1 MTADPARLAAVIDLL
16 KPLHPQEVIATWQA
30 MAATG
35 AFCDLAESLMS
46 RHYDPRY
53 AKNRARMEV
62 RMAEVA
68 AGSLTPESLP
78 GTAAD
83 VARAV
88 QSLL

>member
-1 MTADPARLAAVIDLL
+1 
-16 KPLHPQEVIATWQA
+16 
-30 MAATG
+30 
-35 AFCDLAESLMS
+35 
-46 RHYDPRY
+46 
-53 AKNRARMEV
+53 MEV

-78 GTAAD
+78 DTAAD